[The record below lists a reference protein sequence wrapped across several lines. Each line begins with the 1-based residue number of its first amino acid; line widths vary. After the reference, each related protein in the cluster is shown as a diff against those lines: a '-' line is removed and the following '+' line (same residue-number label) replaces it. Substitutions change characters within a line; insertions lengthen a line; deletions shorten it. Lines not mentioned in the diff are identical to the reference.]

1 MKRFYQTLLI
11 LIFSASLTYGQAE
24 KVQAMFVYNF
34 TKYIEWPAST
44 KSGNFVIAIL
54 GNSPIYEEL
63 IKIAESK
70 NVGNQTIVV
79 RKINSTSE
87 ISDQHIVFISENKSS
102 EIERVTNKI
111 GSNPI
116 LLITESSGMIG
127 KGAGINFIIVDNK
140 QRFEMKKENITSKGL
155 KISSELEKFAIIR

>member
-63 IKIAESK
+63 IKIAQSK